1 MALTEKL
8 AERLGD
14 KYGTD
19 RILFDR
25 FCPAKYLFTKDRGQ
39 DVSLEA
45 YGQCRQYLILW
56 NYWTEI
62 TENCRAERETILAR
76 CGEGLASAM
85 FLTCGHSNDPK
96 ELPKRYFT
104 TMLSE
109 ETMDDIL
116 ERIEVNLADWEKPSE
131 Q

>member
-1 MALTEKL
+1 
-8 AERLGD
+8 
-14 KYGTD
+14 
-19 RILFDR
+19 
-25 FCPAKYLFTKDRGQ
+25 
-39 DVSLEA
+39 
-45 YGQCRQYLILW
+45 
-56 NYWTEI
+56 
-62 TENCRAERETILAR
+62 
-76 CGEGLASAM
+76 M

-96 ELPKRYFT
+96 ELPKGYFT